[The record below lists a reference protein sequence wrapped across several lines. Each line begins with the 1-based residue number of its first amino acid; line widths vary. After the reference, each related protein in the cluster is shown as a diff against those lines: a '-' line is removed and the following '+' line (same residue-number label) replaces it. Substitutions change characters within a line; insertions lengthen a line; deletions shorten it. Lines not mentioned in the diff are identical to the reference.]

1 MAVEK
6 PLTVRDYLEPRFAAA
21 AGSRVAGT
29 ARKGLASFQQVLKDQ
44 TPKASADTA
53 AGMKISSYFKNPV
66 LNTQT
71 ARAPRISPVA
81 NSAAIGPRSTET
93 GEEPKAVKRAQ
104 RLESDRS
111 ISDRSIKGRQSKD
124 GSRSARSTLQDF
136 RAESGSGHPV
146 EKSVQQAAAK
156 YNLSPE
162 LIRGVIRAESNF
174 QADAVSS
181 AGAKGLMQLMPE
193 TAKELGVTNP
203 FDIRQNIDG
212 GARYLRQML
221 DRFGGDL
228 KRALAAYNAGP
239 GAVEQF
245 NGDVP
250 FSETRHYV
258 QRVLRYA
265 GLKA

>member
-21 AGSRVAGT
+21 AGARVAGT
-29 ARKGLASFQQVLKDQ
+29 ARKGLASFQHLLKREAPKQ
-44 TPKASADTA
+44 TEEAA
-53 AGMKISSYFKNPV
+53 AGMKISEYLKNPV
-66 LNTQT
+66 LKTQA
-71 ARAPRISPVA
+71 ARLPRMTTGA
-81 NSAAIGPRSTET
+81 NGAAIGPRSTET
-93 GEEPKAVKRAQ
+93 MEEIKIAKRTQ
-104 RLESDRS
+104 PLESEPSTKSRS
-111 ISDRSIKGRQSKD
+111 GRS
-124 GSRSARSTLQDF
+124 GSRLARSTLEDF
-136 RAESGSGHPV
+136 RTENASGHPV

-156 YNLSPE
+156 YNLAPD

-181 AGAKGLMQLMPE
+181 AGAKGLMQLMPD

-203 FDIRQNIDG
+203 FDIQQNVDG

-228 KRALAAYNAGP
+228 KLALAAYNAGP

-245 NGDVP
+245 KGDVP

-258 QRVLRYA
+258 RRVLRYA